1 MSADT
6 ASRSARIMAWLVVA
20 LVALFI
26 VLGAAWYGFSPPVRA
41 RAWHD
46 LFERYG
52 GPMSFRFFL
61 QPTMAAIAATVDGIK
76 DARIGRSPYL
86 WTVLSRPSERGG
98 RLREALFSTARII
111 LLGLGMDAIYQYRVL
126 KTFYPDEAL
135 LIALMLAVV
144 PYFLVRGPV
153 TRIAY
158 KWIQR
163 SHRNATAQSRE

>member
-26 VLGAAWYGFSPPVRA
+26 VLGAAWYGFSPQVRA

-46 LFERYG
+46 LFERFG

-61 QPTMAAIAATVDGIK
+61 QPTMAAVAATRWNQGRAYRPVSVFLDG
-76 DARIGRSPYL
+76 PE
-86 WTVLSRPSERGG
+86 PSERGG
-98 RLREALFSTARII
+98 RIREALFSTARII

-158 KWIQR
+158 R
-163 SHRNATAQSRE
+163 